1 MEGDRRVAAERM
13 EAEGKMEPKEEL
25 QRARAAYFTALET
38 GEELENKKFTYAW
51 CLIYMKDH
59 EEIRTGITL
68 LQELAEIKSLQREA
82 LYYLAVAQYRLEM
95 YMLARNTLKQLLA
108 IDPNNKPAL
117 DLKALI
123 EHVLRKEVSSR
134 CEALVDN

>member
-1 MEGDRRVAAERM
+1 
-13 EAEGKMEPKEEL
+13 
-25 QRARAAYFTALET
+25 
-38 GEELENKKFTYAW
+38 
-51 CLIYMKDH
+51 
-59 EEIRTGITL
+59 
-68 LQELAEIKSLQREA
+68 
-82 LYYLAVAQYRLEM
+82 M